1 MNERQAE
8 IGVDDDVVTTVSGR
22 LVHFLDP
29 RPGEVIISDIA
40 HSLAHQCRFTGHTRV
55 HYSVAQHSCFVADM
69 APAYYKAEALMHDAA
84 EAYLGDLASPIKRL
98 MPQFRVIEGDL
109 KRYIFRKYGL
119 HSVYDD
125 EIKKL
130 DIFALVTEG
139 RDLIDDWAHQTAFGI
154 DGAPQKIDPW
164 SIAEAKAEFLFQF
177 ETLVAC
183 A

>member
-1 MNERQAE
+1 MNKRQAE

-29 RPGEVIISDIA
+29 RPGEIVISDIA

-55 HYSVAQHSCFVADM
+55 HYSVAQHSCFVAYR
-69 APAYYKAEALMHDAA
+69 AQSYYKAEALMHDAA

-98 MPQFRVIEGDL
+98 IPQFRYIESDL

-130 DIFALVTEG
+130 DIVALVTEG
-139 RDLIDDWAHQTAFGI
+139 RDLIDHWAHQTSFGV
-154 DGAPQKIDPW
+154 APDPDMLTPW
-164 SIAEAKAEFLFQF
+164 TAAEAKSEFLFMF

-183 A
+183 E